1 MKRHGSNLRGLV
13 RLRTV
18 RERDSRVG
26 LAAALTEERAAEERI
41 ADLEQQ
47 LADLPLVAVSDR
59 AAFQARQH
67 RVEMLGEALVAARMN
82 LVNAQGL
89 TMMARNRWVE
99 DRSRLAAVESLVA
112 RRLAAALEE
121 RRRREDRE
129 QDEVGTDLW
138 RRAQAELEV
147 TA

>member
-1 MKRHGSNLRGLV
+1 MKRAGSNLRGLV
-13 RLRTV
+13 RLRSV
-18 RERDSRVG
+18 RERDSRIG
-26 LAAALTEERAAEERI
+26 LAAALTEERVVLDMIAELERQLGSVPTSVTT
-41 ADLEQQ
+41 DL
-47 LADLPLVAVSDR
+47 

-67 RVEMLGEALVAARMN
+67 HIEALGQALVAARTT
-82 LVNAQGL
+82 LANAQGL

-112 RRLAAALEE
+112 RRVAAALEE

-138 RRAQAELEV
+138 RRAQSELEV
-147 TA
+147 SA